1 VKTFRFGSRLGRRTE
16 ILGSGRNSLRPCGRL
31 NLELGTWNLELGNP
45 AGVLSAREC
54 NSSKFRVQSSK
65 FRVQP
70 AAGASPCRI
79 DPSTGFFSWSL
90 SSNAKLFT
98 WCVLLALMFLTRSA
112 FLFSAAAEEK
122 VMSESRDTVIVPYDP
137 KKPVKDQHP
146 DKVYLN
152 YDRFLELWEA
162 AKKSRTPEKEAFAA
176 AAYALGAARYEGRVE
191 EKRAVFKVTLEFST
205 FDEPWVRVPLPFEGV
220 QISEL
225 AVDGKPAAF
234 AEGALVVEKP
244 GKHSLTAA
252 FEIPLA
258 AGAREFAWGIPR
270 TAATRLLLTL
280 PETRWTAR
288 IQPDAGVI
296 EHTVDGKKTVTAALG
311 TTARISVALTEAEG
325 TARVVEPATADV
337 ETAALALAGYERFET
352 AIHFGFADAQQD
364 HFSVNFEKGF
374 ALAMLDAPGMKSWK
388 LTDGGEKQ
396 VLEVLLAEPAKE
408 SFRLAFAT
416 ERVQAT
422 VFPADRSVPPFVPGA
437 RRVNRTVSLF
447 SGAGIAVAAA
457 PDAVLRQVELAQQER
472 IGLRL
477 VGAWTG
483 TGALGYR
490 VSLAESGHEA
500 RVDYVYQVNR
510 RKIELIASLQLHAK
524 DAPLFDVSLTLPANF
539 DVQAVDSVRLQDW
552 WRDGRKLRVRFK
564 DTTPEMT
571 PLVVYLVR
579 EYAAAPQ
586 QLDVQ
591 PLALDGFSKVTGEA
605 VIAAHKG
612 VSASLALD
620 GAGAADAAREVDPAK
635 AAPDFQILP
644 PLERKRGFAFKNQ
657 KFSGQ
662 VTLAALPVKQ
672 STTWMMHAQA
682 FEAWL
687 SLSMKAQV
695 TLRQGSIER
704 TGFSLPAAL
713 PEAKVTGPE
722 VRETR
727 SRVEGERRIY
737 DVQFQNDVYDTVDFT
752 VDVDLT
758 MTEGKRADGRK
769 VNEIALPAPEFPESQ
784 MTTGYVIADNASE
797 YELKLETDGVEPAQA
812 SVIPWL
818 PSVTKS
824 AGIFRVQPVWKVAL
838 VLERLEKAEV
848 RTAFCAWAEMT
859 TALREDGTEWHK
871 AVWHLQNRSLQFLP
885 VKLPDGASL
894 VSARV
899 AGQGVRADS
908 GKVNGRDAIL
918 IPLIKTR
925 PGDVSYD
932 VEVVWSQ
939 AGGKLAPRDRRKFH
953 DAELIGITVEQ
964 TFWAVWLP
972 DSRALTQSDGN
983 MAEVVEV
990 SRDVEKARSA
1000 LQEMIA
1006 LNGIIA
1012 DPSASEEVRF
1022 NAKQNWAM
1030 TCTQVQ
1036 MLVTKNN
1043 QVLQGGRY
1051 SNSVKQQDEAGGKD
1065 LQAQVQ
1071 KLAVANFDIGTQ
1083 LAKIEEDNKHI
1094 EQQRQAGGAGAFN
1107 DASQSQQQ
1115 AATNVD
1121 SNGLQMQQNAG
1132 SANRA
1137 QALLFGNNT
1146 YTGATNI
1153 SAGTLN
1159 TANTAANGIVISN
1172 GAIVAGQGALNVQ
1185 GGMVQQF
1192 DNNAVTAQ
1200 SNTTVSNVQNA
1211 RWATN
1216 PVANNVQAQ
1225 PTAPAETKAGDTRNF
1240 YLNDNIVLQQAKTG
1254 KGTLTLN
1261 KSGAGTLT
1269 LDGTNTFSGA
1279 VKGNAGGKP
1288 SAGGLVT
1295 SSSVQYRGRGESETL
1310 KMKADDKES
1319 NKIAPA
1325 DEKGR
1330 KDADR
1335 DGENLRTL
1343 NYARGNRQ
1351 QQMEQ
1356 AQVLLNADVQQPAQ
1370 RPMSEA
1376 RPQSAPVPLAAPVTA
1391 TPPPAPPGG
1400 PAPQSTAPAMTAAQ
1414 PRTTMS
1420 FSTANGGTVRMGA
1433 NGSGVLAAG
1442 GAPGNAG
1449 AVGNAPANVEQQA
1462 LQQLG
1467 RLSLAVDFPVQGHV
1481 HHFQKAKASAVL
1493 EVSFADPHL
1502 TERWIRIAIFAAL
1515 AVLVWL
1521 AGWGFSAR
1529 RVRRAVAI

>member
-1 VKTFRFGSRLGRRTE
+1 MTGQ
-16 ILGSGRNSLRPCGRL
+16 RPAFL
-31 NLELGTWNLELGNP
+31 W
-45 AGVLSAREC
+45 
-54 NSSKFRVQSSK
+54 
-65 FRVQP
+65 
-70 AAGASPCRI
+70 
-79 DPSTGFFSWSL
+79 
-90 SSNAKLFT
+90 
-98 WCVLLALMFLTRSA
+98 VLLALM
-112 FLFSAAAEEK
+112 LFARMACVFAADEQKE
-122 VMSESRDTVIVPYDP
+122 MPESRDTVIVPYDP

-146 DKVYLN
+146 DKVYLK

-162 AKKSRTPEKEAFAA
+162 AKKSRTPEKQPFAA

-205 FDEPWVRVPLPFEGV
+205 FDEAWVRVPLPFEGV

-244 GKHSLTAA
+244 GSHSLTAA

-296 EHTVDGKKTVTAALG
+296 ERVTDGKKTVTAALG

-325 TARVVEPATADV
+325 AARVVEPATADV

-364 HFSVNFEKGF
+364 RFSVSFEKGL

-408 SFRLAFAT
+408 SFRLAFAA

-422 VFPADRSVPPFVPGA
+422 VFPADRTVPQFVPGA

-457 PDAVLRQVELAQQER
+457 PDAVLRQVELVQQER
-472 IGLRL
+472 VGLRL

-483 TGALGYR
+483 AGALGYR
-490 VSLAESGHEA
+490 TSLAESGHEA

-564 DTTPEMT
+564 DATPEMT

-620 GAGAADAAREVDPAK
+620 GAGAADAAKEVDPAK

-662 VTLAALPVKQ
+662 VALAALPVKQ

-727 SRVEGERRIY
+727 SRVEGARRIY

-824 AGIFRVQPVWKVAL
+824 AGIFRVQPAWKVAL
-838 VLERLEKAEV
+838 VLEWLEKAEV

-939 AGGKLAPRDRRKFH
+939 AGGKLASRDRRKFH

-964 TFWAVWLP
+964 TFWDVWLP
-972 DSRALTQSDGN
+972 DSRALTKSDGN
-983 MAEVVEV
+983 MEEVVEV

-1012 DPSASEEVRF
+1012 DPNASEAVRF

-1036 MLVTKNN
+1036 TLVTKNN

-1065 LQAQVQ
+1065 RQALVQ
-1071 KLAVANFDIGTQ
+1071 KLTVANGDIGNQ
-1083 LAKIEEDNKHI
+1083 LAKVEEDNKRI
-1094 EQQRQAGGAGAFN
+1094 EQQRRAGGAGAFN
-1107 DASQSQQQ
+1107 DANQSQQQ
-1115 AATNVD
+1115 GAMNVD
-1121 SNGLQMQQNAG
+1121 SNGLQMQQGAA

-1153 SAGTLN
+1153 NAGTVSN
-1159 TANTAANGIVISN
+1159 VGANNAIAPYSGIVISN
-1172 GAIVAGQGALNVQ
+1172 GVVINAPGASNVQ
-1185 GGMVQQF
+1185 GGVMQQS
-1192 DNNAVTAQ
+1192 DNGALAVQ
-1200 SNTTVSNVQNA
+1200 SNTAVSNVQNA
-1211 RWATN
+1211 RWALNSTN
-1216 PVANNVQAQ
+1216 NMPAQ
-1225 PTAPAETKAGDTRNF
+1225 PPLPAEAKAGDTRNF

-1261 KSGAGTLT
+1261 KSGSGTLS
-1269 LDGTNTFSGA
+1269 LDGTNSFSGA

-1288 SAGGLVT
+1288 SGGGLT
-1295 SSSVQYRGRGESETL
+1295 ASSSVQFKGADFGVRVKPEDIESK
-1310 KMKADDKES
+1310 KM
-1319 NKIAPA
+1319 APA

-1330 KDADR
+1330 KDADS

-1343 NYARGNRQ
+1343 NLARGNRQ

-1356 AQVLLNADVQQPAQ
+1356 AQVASKADAQQPAQ
-1370 RPMSEA
+1370 RPMPEA
-1376 RPQSAPVPLAAPVTA
+1376 RPQSTPAQPAAPATA
-1391 TPPPAPPGG
+1391 MPPPVNLPPGG
-1400 PAPQSTAPAMTAAQ
+1400 PVPQLLTAPQ

-1420 FSTANGGTVRMGA
+1420 FSTANGGTVRMGV
-1433 NGSGVLAAG
+1433 NGSGVAAAA

-1449 AVGNAPANVEQQA
+1449 AVGNAPASAEQQA

-1502 TERWIRIAIFAAL
+1502 TERWIRIAIFAGVT
-1515 AVLVWL
+1515 VLLWL
-1521 AGWGFSAR
+1521 AGRLFSAR
-1529 RVRRAVAI
+1529 RARRAVAI